1 MSAVA
6 TAQTK
11 NGNGRVPAGE
21 LMNISQISR
30 KIKLDRATTVK
41 RLEANG
47 FEPVDVKAKEK
58 TFRLDAVMLA
68 QLSIKN
74 DERLAAQIR
83 KDKAAAEKIEMQN
96 EQARGD
102 LITATE
108 HTNIIQGIFSACYK
122 EHIRMIKRWAPRL
135 AKKKNPTEIEK
146 MMLTEYQRFMN
157 SVRADFE
164 KYLPKPSKTK

>member
-30 KIKLDRATTVK
+30 RIKLDRATTVK

-96 EQARGD
+96 AQSRGE
-102 LITATE
+102 LVAMNEVIEIVQKIVSSIYQEFTVR
-108 HTNIIQGIFSACYK
+108 QP
-122 EHIRMIKRWAPRL
+122 KRIAPKL
-135 AKKKNPTEIEK
+135 VKAKNVAAVKKALKADTDRIMQTLRENHEK
-146 MMLTEYQRFMN
+146 FI
-157 SVRADFE
+157 A
-164 KYLPKPSKTK
+164 